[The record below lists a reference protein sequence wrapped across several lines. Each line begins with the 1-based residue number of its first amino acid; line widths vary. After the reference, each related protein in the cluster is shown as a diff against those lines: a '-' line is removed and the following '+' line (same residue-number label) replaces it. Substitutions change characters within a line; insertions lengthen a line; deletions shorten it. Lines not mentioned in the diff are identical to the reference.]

1 MENENARDHER
12 NNGYY
17 SKKLRAGKRRTYFF
31 DVRATKGNDYY
42 LTITESKKRPNGSGY
57 DSHKVFLYKEDFKR
71 FIEGLEETITHIKKE
86 LMPDFDF
93 ENFTR
98 DTYFENN
105 PREDRPSREDRPN
118 REDRPRNDYNRNQS
132 NNPEERDPILREM
145 NKPKEAISLEKIE
158 ANLHNGNSDIQNEN
172 VDSW

>member
-17 SKKLRAGKRRTYFF
+17 SKKLKAGKRRTYFF
-31 DVRATKGNDYY
+31 DIRATKGSDYY
-42 LTITESKKRPNGSGY
+42 LTITESKKRLNGTGY
-57 DSHKVFLYKEDFKR
+57 DSHKVFVYKEDFKR
-71 FIEGLEETITHIKKE
+71 FVESLEETIAHIKTE
-86 LMPDFDF
+86 LMPEFDF

-105 PREDRPSREDRPN
+105 PREERAPREERSRE
-118 REDRPRNDYNRNQS
+118 ERPRNDYNRNKS
-132 NNPEERDPILREM
+132 ADPEERDPILREM
-145 NKPKEAISLEKIE
+145 NKPKESLSLEQIE
-158 ANLHNGNSDIQNEN
+158 ANLGIEKNNTANEN

>member
-1 MENENARDHER
+1 VENENVRDHER

-71 FIEGLEETITHIKKE
+71 FIEGLEETISHIKKE

-105 PREDRPSREDRPN
+105 PREDRPM
-118 REDRPRNDYNRNQS
+118 REDRPRNDYNRNNS
-132 NNPEERDPILREM
+132 SNPEERDPILREM
-145 NKPKEAISLEKIE
+145 NKPKESLSLEQIE
-158 ANLHNGNSDIQNEN
+158 ANLGVQNNNTTDEN
-172 VDSW
+172 VDTW